1 MVCGVVEY
9 VEELKLRDFGGD
21 AVYTSHALEDVV
33 LLSSLTYILF
43 VSLTFGSLSI
53 TGFAR
58 DYREYYNTSHQRLK
72 ILREW
77 SYHCYTN
84 SIHAAKHI

>member
-9 VEELKLRDFGGD
+9 VEELKMREFGGD

-33 LLSSLTYILF
+33 LLSILPYILY
-43 VSLTFGSLSI
+43 VSLTFESFSI

-58 DYREYYNTSHQRLK
+58 NY
-72 ILREW
+72 
-77 SYHCYTN
+77 
-84 SIHAAKHI
+84 